1 MRKYWIWTILAAGIF
16 GCLWFALK
24 DGGWRKRNFLSRA
37 IKEKSYS
44 PEEEES
50 LEELLAGMEWSIDL
64 LGDKMQKDAEQKKW
78 LMVNLHECINRL
90 TDEDEPF
97 ESTRSEFLLP
107 LKGFIARRRGRM
119 GRPPVSDEIIT
130 VPDAELDASQGTK
143 PSERP
148 DEEPNIVPEKS
159 VETTS
164 LQTKVKRLICRL
176 NLLTM
181 SIATRSYIT
190 DGSIEHLKGR
200 LALIDPNQL

>member
-1 MRKYWIWTILAAGIF
+1 V
-16 GCLWFALK
+16 LK
-24 DGGWRKRNFLSRA
+24 DGGGIKRNFITRA
-37 IKEKSYS
+37 IKERSYS

-64 LGDKMQKDAEQKKW
+64 LGDKMQKDAEQKRW

-90 TDEDEPF
+90 TDEAEPF
-97 ESTRSEFLLP
+97 ERTWSAFLHP
-107 LKGFIARRRGRM
+107 LKGFITRRRGRM
-119 GRPPVSDEIIT
+119 VRPPVSDEIIT
-130 VPDAELDASQGTK
+130 VPDAELEASQSTK

-159 VETTS
+159 VEITS
-164 LQTKVKRLICRL
+164 LEQKVRRLICRL

-181 SIATRSYIT
+181 SIATRSYRT